1 MTESP
6 SSGRGWG
13 GRYFTLKEFSHSDT
27 AVSLGIDNTIP
38 DKCVPHIET
47 LVHYVLDPIRKH
59 WGLPIRVTSGYRCP
73 ELNDEVCGVEDS
85 YHMDGCAADIS
96 ALDPERN
103 VELMSL
109 IRTLQILGV
118 TPLTECYLAPKA
130 KYIHIAYRAGC
141 AELYP
146 FI

>member
-1 MTESP
+1 MK
-6 SSGRGWG
+6 
-13 GRYFTLKEFSHSDT
+13 YFSLSEFSHSDT

-38 DKCVPHIET
+38 QVAAKNIEH
-47 LVHYVLDPIRKH
+47 LIICVLDPIRER

-73 ELNDEVCGVEDS
+73 ELNDEVGGVEDS

-96 ALDPERN
+96 ATDPTRN

-109 IRTLQILGV
+109 IRAMHLTGKL
-118 TPLTECYLAPKA
+118 TLTECYLGPKA
-130 KYIHIAYRAGC
+130 RYIHIALDRTNIDP
-141 AELYP
+141 YP